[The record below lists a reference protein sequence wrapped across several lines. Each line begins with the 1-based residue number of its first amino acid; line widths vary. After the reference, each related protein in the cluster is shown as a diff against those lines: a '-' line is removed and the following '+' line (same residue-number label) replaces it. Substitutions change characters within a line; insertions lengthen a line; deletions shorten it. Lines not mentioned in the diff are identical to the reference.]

1 MDFFLFLIRWG
12 KSLIESVEFDVT
24 WFAESQKS
32 VSFDKVRVHLLNQR
46 TLLSLFRKTMS
57 KTQSQLF

>member
-1 MDFFLFLIRWG
+1 MDFFLFSIRWE
-12 KSLIESVEFDVT
+12 KSLIKSVEFDVT

-46 TLLSLFRKTMS
+46 TLLSLSRKTMS